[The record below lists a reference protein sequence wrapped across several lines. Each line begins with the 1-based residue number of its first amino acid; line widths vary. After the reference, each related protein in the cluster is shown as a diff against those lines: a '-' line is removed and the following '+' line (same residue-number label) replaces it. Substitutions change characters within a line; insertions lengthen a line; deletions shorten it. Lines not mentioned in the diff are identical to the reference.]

1 MNKIKQLRK
10 GRVFLTWRGLAT
22 YAAIKSGLLH
32 KVKDGWDNGAFEKFL
47 NLFEELLDERLEDK
61 YRKNN

>member
-10 GRVFLTWRGLAT
+10 GGVFLTWRGLAT